1 MDESSTQ
8 SAATA
13 ISPSY
18 VNKKGKVV
26 SLGVT
31 IHAKA
36 RFISRWRLLFPGR
49 PFEDGLDSEIARQFS
64 FASRV
69 TNPTSKDKARLRR
82 HGMDTLFFR
91 SGNFAFVV
99 KDAVVVTIEICHGSS
114 RHLNKAG
121 PDDYDD
127 AMLPP
132 GPCPRSS
139 GQ

>member
-18 VNKKGKVV
+18 INKKGKVV

-31 IHAKA
+31 RHAAA

-49 PFEDGLDSEIARQFS
+49 PFENGLDSEIARQFS

-69 TNPTSKDKARLRR
+69 THPTRKDQVRLHRY
-82 HGMDTLFFR
+82 GMDTLFFR
-91 SGNFAFVV
+91 SGNFAFIV

-114 RHLNKAG
+114 RYLNKAG
-121 PDDYDD
+121 PDGY
-127 AMLPP
+127 AKE
-132 GPCPRSS
+132 
-139 GQ
+139 